1 MREKYVDKGTSATS
15 IEHPINTNEEVPE
28 LEPTSKN
35 DDDWVFELMLGMS
48 FKLRKNSLTTIK
60 KNERQSGFGAM
71 PKKIKE
77 NTWLCLQL

>member
-60 KNERQSGFGAM
+60 KMRDNLGLALC
-71 PKKIKE
+71 PKK
-77 NTWLCLQL
+77 